1 MLDAAL
7 PREGPRVRLR
17 WLRDDDLA
25 RFQACRADP
34 ELGRYQGWAP
44 VPDDEAR
51 AFLAVMATLPFCPPG
66 EWMQLAIAE
75 RERDGFIG
83 DIGLRLAP
91 HGAALEIGF
100 TLMREHQGRGLAFEA
115 VQLALDAVF
124 EHMAVQ
130 CVQAVVDARNSASL
144 RLLQRL
150 GFVQTG
156 SEEAIFKGEVCQE
169 LHFERRR

>member
-1 MLDAAL
+1 MPEAAL
-7 PREGPRVRLR
+7 PRDGPRVRLR
-17 WLRDDDLA
+17 WLRSDDLP

-66 EWMQLAIAE
+66 EWMQLAIAA
-75 RERDGFIG
+75 REGDELIG
-83 DIGLRLAP
+83 DIGLRRAP

-100 TLMREHQGRGLAFEA
+100 TLMREHHGRGLAREA

-124 EHMAVQ
+124 EHTAVQ
-130 CVQAVVDARNSASL
+130 CVQAVVDARNAASL
-144 RLLQRL
+144 HLLQRL
-150 GFVQTG
+150 GFVQVG
-156 SEEAIFKGEVCQE
+156 SEEAIFKGEICQE
-169 LHFERRR
+169 LQFERRR